1 MINDYFF
8 LFYVYL
14 PSLKTYR
21 IAYLTETSPDDKHAW
36 SGTVHY
42 IHQAL
47 KNEGH
52 FVIPLGPKQPKFIGF
67 ICKVINQLSL
77 KILNKRFDYRHSKI
91 YSKEFGRMFANELKN
106 INYDIV
112 VACGGTEYV
121 AYLKSTKPI
130 FIIVDRTIEGAL
142 GYHSILS
149 NLLKFS
155 KNQSIETDKKAMLES
170 SKVFFSSDWA
180 ADHAKKYYN
189 LPNSKTCVLP
199 FGANLDV
206 VPEKDFVINYKKS
219 NDCNLLLLGKHWDNK
234 GADIA
239 INALNC
245 LNKMGINTHLTI
257 VGCIPPMPISNNN
270 INNISFIN
278 KNNQSGLAQM
288 EELFLKNNF
297 FILPTR
303 FEAYGIVFCEASAY
317 GLISVTSNTGGIPTV
332 VKNGVNGFLM
342 PIEDQGKLYA
352 EKIAEIYLDKTK
364 MKELNLSS
372 RNFYEETLN
381 WKAWAKKF
389 TEEINKSV
397 NH

>member
-1 MINDYFF
+1 MINAYFF

-42 IHQAL
+42 IYEAL

-91 YSKEFGRMFANELKN
+91 YSKEFGRLFANELKN

-155 KNQSIETDKKAMLES
+155 KNQSIDTDKKAMLES

-199 FGANLDV
+199 FGANLDSIPDKEIALV
-206 VPEKDFVINYKKS
+206 DRDLTTVKM
-219 NDCNLLLLGKHWDNK
+219 LLIGTYWFNK

-239 INALNC
+239 LNALNH
-245 LNKMGINTHLTI
+245 LIKNNINATLTI
-257 VGCIPPMPISNNN
+257 VGCLPP
-270 INNISFIN
+270 
-278 KNNQSGLAQM
+278 NQSNQKGLTIIPFVDKNSKEGIKQLW
-288 EELFLKNNF
+288 ELYLSHHF

-303 FEAYGIVFCEASAY
+303 FDCTPIVFCEASAF
-317 GLISVTSNTGGIPTV
+317 GLPILAANTGGVAGHIFEA
-332 VKNGVNGFLM
+332 KNGYLINY
-342 PIEDQGKLYA
+342 EDMGMAYA
-352 EKIAEIYLDKTK
+352 EKIMSIIKSPNEYKKLRISTRRCYDDQ
-364 MKELNLSS
+364 
-372 RNFYEETLN
+372 LN
-381 WKAWAKKF
+381 WTIWANKI
-389 TEEINKSV
+389 TEEISNSIF
-397 NH
+397 